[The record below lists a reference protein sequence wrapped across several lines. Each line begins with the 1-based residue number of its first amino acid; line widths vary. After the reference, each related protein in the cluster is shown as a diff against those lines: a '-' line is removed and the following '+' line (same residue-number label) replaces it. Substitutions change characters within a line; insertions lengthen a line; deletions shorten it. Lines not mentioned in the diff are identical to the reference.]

1 MTESRSKYRKL
12 KQVKGHNLPLPSEEA
27 NKNYIVELVGEA
39 LARRPIPQ
47 QGQRSKSWPSIF
59 RSVSRAEAGFGGQKD
74 VAVSFLHKFILADL
88 SRGAKMPKWRIAKPW
103 WQDTEHKAADKLSG
117 R

>member
-27 NKNYIVELVGEA
+27 NKNYIVELVGET

-74 VAVSFLHKFILADL
+74 VADF
-88 SRGAKMPKWRIAKPW
+88 AKPW
-103 WQDTEHKAADKLSG
+103 RQDVEHKRRINSAADSVMTFFLLWS